1 MAISTGS
8 FPKATQPG
16 GKLGTMFGKAKK
28 GPKTTAKKKAKGC

>member
-16 GKLGTMFGKAKK
+16 GLGAMFGKKK
-28 GPKTTAKKKAKGC
+28 SKAPAKKKKC

>member
-16 GKLGTMFGKAKK
+16 GLGAMFGKKTKK
-28 GPKTTAKKKAKGC
+28 SPPKKKKC